1 MKITTRAALWGARRI
16 AKRKLKKNRGKIL
29 MAAGGVGAA
38 VAAGLVVRRLTMAD
52 LKGEVVL
59 ITGGSRG
66 LGFLLARE
74 FARQGCRVV
83 ICARDETELERARF
97 DLERQGA
104 DVLAVQC
111 DVTDP
116 SQVERMVEKA
126 KARFGQVDILVNN
139 AGTIQVGPFES
150 MTAQDFEDAMRV
162 MFWGMLYP
170 TLTVLPEMLGRQSG
184 RIVNITSIGGKV
196 SIPHL
201 LPYGCAK
208 FAAVGLSEGLR
219 AELKSGGIRVTTIVP
234 GLMRTGSFLNAF
246 FKGRQEKEF
255 RWFSLG
261 AALPL
266 ISMDAKRAAR
276 QIVDATRRGQAE
288 RVLSLPAGV
297 LALFHGRFP
306 GLTADLLG
314 WANRLV
320 LPGAEGG
327 RVEPVRGM
335 DVRERARSSVFRA
348 FTRMGLNAA
357 ERLNQYPGPAAA

>member
-1 MKITTRAALWGARRI
+1 MKITTRAALWGARRM
-16 AKRKLKKNRGKIL
+16 AKHKLKKNRGKL
-29 MAAGGVGAA
+29 LAVAGGVGAA
-38 VAAGLVVRRLTMAD
+38 IAAGLVVRRLTMAD
-52 LKGEVVL
+52 LRGEVAL

-74 FARQGCRVV
+74 FARQGCRVT
-83 ICARDETELERARF
+83 ICARDGAELERARV
-97 DLERQGA
+97 DLERQGIN
-104 DVLAVQC
+104 VLAVQC
-111 DVTDP
+111 DVTDQ
-116 SQVERMVEKA
+116 SQVESLVQKT
-126 KARFGQVDILVNN
+126 KARFGRVDILVNN
-139 AGTIQVGPFES
+139 AGTIQVGPIES
-150 MTAQDFEDAMRV
+150 MTAQDFENAMRV

-170 TLTVLPEMLGRQSG
+170 TLAVLPDMLERRSG

-196 SIPHL
+196 SMPHL

-219 AELKSGGIRVTTIVP
+219 AELKGEGIRVTTIVP

-261 AALPL
+261 AALPF

-276 QIVDATRRGQAE
+276 QIVAATRRGEAE
-288 RVLSLPAGV
+288 RILSLPATM

-314 WANRLV
+314 WANRLL
-320 LPGAEGG
+320 LPEAEGG
-327 RVEPVRGM
+327 RPEQVRGM
-335 DVRERARSSVFRA
+335 DVRQRARGSVYRA
-348 FTRMGLNAA
+348 FTRMGLSAA
-357 ERLNQYPGPAAA
+357 EKLNQYPGPVAA

>member
-1 MKITTRAALWGARRI
+1 MKITTRAALWGVRRI
-16 AKRKLKKNRGKIL
+16 ARRELRKNRGKL
-29 MAAGGVGAA
+29 LLAAGGAGAV
-38 VAAGLVVRRLTMAD
+38 VAGGIVARRLLMAD
-52 LKGEVVL
+52 LTDQVVL

-83 ICARDETELERARF
+83 ICARDGAELERARL
-97 DLERQGA
+97 DLERNGA
-104 DVLAVQC
+104 DVLAVEC

-116 SQVERMVEKA
+116 SQVERLVRKA
-126 KARFGQVDILVNN
+126 KERFGRVDILVNN
-139 AGTIQVGPFES
+139 AGTIQVGPIET
-150 MTAQDFEDAMRV
+150 MTAQDFEDALRV
-162 MFWGMLYP
+162 MFWGVLYP
-170 TLTVLPEMLGRQSG
+170 TLTVLPDMLRRQNG

-201 LPYGCAK
+201 LPYGVAK
-208 FAAVGLSEGLR
+208 FAAVGFSEGLR
-219 AELKSGGIRVTTIVP
+219 AELKGEGIRVTTIVP

-261 AALPL
+261 AALPF
-266 ISMDAKRAAR
+266 ISMDANRAAR

-288 RVLSLPAGV
+288 RVLSLPAGL
-297 LALFHGRFP
+297 LAEFHGLFP
-306 GLTADLLG
+306 GLTADALG
-314 WANRLV
+314 IANRLM
-320 LPGAEGG
+320 LPEAEGG
-327 RVEPVRGM
+327 RLERVRGM
-335 DVRERARSSVFRA
+335 DVRERARSSVLRA